1 MFAVGLA
8 RGCAN
13 SSQTGAQLRCRVSK
27 APGRGALCYPALP
40 GVSCGKHT
48 EKLVDAGGFT
58 VELSNRVNVSHTF
71 NFDNDI
77 FSHCVLQPV
86 YDHCPIEINGKTP
99 IDFRGRGFGQ
109 RRIYFKGKGTGQK
122 NKVREMYQ
130 RNFISERQPFN
141 QGNLAS
147 VKNICWIFI
156 PTLQ

>member
-1 MFAVGLA
+1 MLVPQGRVDACKMFAVGLA

-40 GVSCGKHT
+40 GVSCGEHT

-71 NFDNDI
+71 NFDNGI

-109 RRIYFKGKGTGQK
+109 RRMYFKGKGTVQK
-122 NKVREMYQ
+122 TK
-130 RNFISERQPFN
+130 
-141 QGNLAS
+141 
-147 VKNICWIFI
+147 
-156 PTLQ
+156 